1 MIVMLV
7 LQTHQFLGLVI
18 AGEAF
23 WPKCVC
29 VGVVSPSLQPLA
41 LMGPASLLPSL

>member
-23 WPKCVC
+23 PPKC

-41 LMGPASLLPSL
+41 LMGPASLLLSL

>member
-1 MIVMLV
+1 MIIMLV

-23 WPKCVC
+23 WPKCV
-29 VGVVSPSLQPLA
+29 GVVSPSLQPLA
-41 LMGPASLLPSL
+41 LMGSVSVLLPL

>member
-18 AGEAF
+18 AGKAF
-23 WPKCVC
+23 WPKCVGGG
-29 VGVVSPSLQPLA
+29 VGVFFLQHLA